1 MSLKKKFIFGIHP
14 VEEALIKGQTL
25 DKIWIDSGARNAKI
39 SALIPAIKEAGIPFV
54 KAPAEKLTFLV
65 SNPNHQGIVA
75 AISPIAFQS
84 WEEIVT
90 RCFEAGKDPLLLV
103 LDGITDVRNFGAILR
118 TAACAGADAVIVPAK
133 GSAAVGQDVVTT
145 SSGAVFRIPVCRVDH
160 LQQTVKALREHG
172 LRIAS
177 ATEKGKELLF
187 DSALGGPLAIIMGNE
202 EKGVDASL
210 LQLSDTRVAIPMPGG
225 FDSLNVSV
233 ATGIF
238 LFEVLRQR
246 GLNA

>member
-1 MSLKKKFIFGIHP
+1 LKKKFIFGIHP
-14 VEEALIKGQTL
+14 VEEALAKGQTL
-25 DKIWIDSGARNAKI
+25 DKIWIDSGARNPKI
-39 SALIPAIKEAGIPFV
+39 SSLIPAIKEAGIPFV

-75 AISPIAFQS
+75 AISPIAFQG

-118 TAACAGADAVIVPAK
+118 SAACAGADAVIIPAK

-145 SSGAVFRIPVCRVDH
+145 SSGAVFRIPVCRVEQ
-160 LQQTVKALREHG
+160 LVQTVRQLREHG
-172 LRIAS
+172 LRIVA
-177 ATEKGKELLF
+177 ATEKGKESLF
-187 DSALGGPLAIIMGNE
+187 QSRLDGPLAVIMGNE
-202 EKGVDASL
+202 EKGVEPAL
-210 LQLSDTRVAIPMPGG
+210 LQLSDIRASIPMPGG

-246 GLNA
+246 GLEG